1 MARAILILSLLLAY
15 IGYTRYESE
24 SAGQKLNTVKNFYTS
39 AQTQAGAI
47 SAANR

>member
-1 MARAILILSLLLAY
+1 MARALFILSLLLAY

-24 SAGQKLNTVKNFYTS
+24 SAGRNLTAVKNFYTS
-39 AQTQAGAI
+39 AETQAGAI